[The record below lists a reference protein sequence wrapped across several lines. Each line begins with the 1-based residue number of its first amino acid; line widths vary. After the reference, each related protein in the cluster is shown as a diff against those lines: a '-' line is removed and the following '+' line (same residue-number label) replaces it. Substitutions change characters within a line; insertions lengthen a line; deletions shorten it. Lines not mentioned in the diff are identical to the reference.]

1 MSNETDKDVAFIQ
14 ALAEILRNSD
24 LSEIEIEREY
34 GEDNE
39 LKVRLARGSVQAI
52 VAPSAAPAPHV
63 PPAAAAA
70 SAPATATQPVE
81 PAVATESGPDLTN
94 AVTSP
99 MVGTAYLSSEPG
111 AAPFVTEGDT
121 VEEGQTI
128 LIIEAMK
135 TMNQIPSPR
144 AGRVRAVL
152 VENAEP
158 VEFGE
163 PLMVIE

>member
-63 PPAAAAA
+63 SPAAA
-70 SAPATATQPVE
+70 SAPVTATQPVE